1 MRKEKIAIIGAV
13 TTALLSTL
21 CCLPAFL
28 FIFFGFS
35 SGVLTY
41 FTTLQ
46 YTRIPLAILTIIF
59 FIFAFKNLKKKIPCK
74 YEKREVLKQYLFFLA
89 FFIFILA
96 LLFYPEFLP
105 LFME

>member
-1 MRKEKIAIIGAV
+1 MKKEKIAIIGAV

-28 FIFFGFS
+28 FILFGFS

-41 FTTLQ
+41 FTTLE
-46 YTRIPLAILTIIF
+46 YTRIPLAILTIILF
-59 FIFAFKNLKKKIPCK
+59 VFAFKNLKKKIPCK

-89 FFIFILA
+89 FFILILA

-105 LFME
+105 LLME

>member
-1 MRKEKIAIIGAV
+1 MKKEKIAIIGAV

-28 FIFFGFS
+28 FILFGFS

-41 FTTLQ
+41 FTTLED
-46 YTRIPLAILTIIF
+46 TRIPLAILTIIF
-59 FIFAFKNLKKKIPCK
+59 FIFAIKNLKKKIPCK
-74 YEKREVLKQYLFFLA
+74 YEKREVLKQYLFFLI
-89 FFIFILA
+89 FFILILA